1 MFRVIFCFALRVLER
16 EEWVAKRRRK
26 RGIEMEGAGW
36 VKERSRYR
44 RSKSAVENKRR
55 RGYDLEY

>member
-1 MFRVIFCFALRVLER
+1 M
-16 EEWVAKRRRK
+16 AKRRRK